1 MVHEVLRLM
10 LSFNL
15 KLRVLAIWFNAEE
28 SYLQFMFPWLLNR
41 ILFYHTII
49 EYEII
54 GEGSQIST
62 NQKPGNSAFS
72 LRPAGETA
80 FHKGE

>member
-1 MVHEVLRLM
+1 MVSLLQAISAM
-10 LSFNL
+10 LNGKNVTIDQNVSCSNIIASFFISLSPQVRQLENQQ
-15 KLRVLAIWFNAEE
+15 
-28 SYLQFMFPWLLNR
+28 YLNQ
-41 ILFYHTII
+41 II

-72 LRPAGETA
+72 PLIG
-80 FHKGE
+80 

>member
-1 MVHEVLRLM
+1 MGIGTHSYHVLNKIR
-10 LSFNL
+10 FC
-15 KLRVLAIWFNAEE
+15 
-28 SYLQFMFPWLLNR
+28 
-41 ILFYHTII
+41 I

-72 LRPAGETA
+72 LLIGQNLRP
-80 FHKGE
+80 FPDNFVLYILLQ